1 MLDPSTC
8 SRIRER
14 VEENPENKSCWA
26 MLVQSGKGGG
36 GGAGGRAVEV
46 PITYNADIL

>member
-36 GGAGGRAVEV
+36 GGGGEGG
-46 PITYNADIL
+46 IGTYHVSR